1 MCVEERIDHLVF
13 WNCYLPSIINPMDVF
28 TLYFVGINLS
38 ISNHSVI
45 GRSWNW
51 LDIHMILIFYICVKY
66 VGDTWLY
73 LYINVCTYSLYLS
86 ILNLW
91 FLCYKFIY
99 VVILLL
105 LFQYCGIKPYSW
117 TCQVSTLFQS
127 HTPKA
132 LYSLR
137 NILYIE

>member
-1 MCVEERIDHLVF
+1 MLILGDFPVCVEERIDHLVF

-91 FLCYKFIY
+91 LFMLQIYICSNFTFVISVLWNKTIFLNMSGKHFI
-99 VVILLL
+99 
-105 LFQYCGIKPYSW
+105 PESYS
-117 TCQVSTLFQS
+117 
-127 HTPKA
+127 
-132 LYSLR
+132 
-137 NILYIE
+137 